1 MPGYTIANSLFKQE
15 SNLKD
20 MLAYYTD
27 KSKILQQ
34 QEPHTFEPI
43 Y

>member
-1 MPGYTIANSLFKQE
+1 MKGSKKKSLIKVKQE

-20 MLAYYTD
+20 MLAYYND
-27 KSKILQQ
+27 KSKVLQQ
-34 QEPHTFEPI
+34 DGGFEPI